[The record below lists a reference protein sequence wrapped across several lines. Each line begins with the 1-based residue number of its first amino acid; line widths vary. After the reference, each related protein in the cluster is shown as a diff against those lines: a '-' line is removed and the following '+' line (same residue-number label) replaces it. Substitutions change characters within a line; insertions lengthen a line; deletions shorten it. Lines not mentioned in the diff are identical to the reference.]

1 MPQLRYL
8 TPHAITVTRTSSK
21 IGFARG
27 LKHILR
33 QLDTKR
39 GAYFSS
45 GYEYPERYSRW
56 DVASVAPPVEIVG
69 HERTLMI
76 RPLNERGKVLLKLFW
91 PVLAQN
97 PQWEAHFRFP
107 HAITLLLKP
116 LAERFCEEERS
127 KQPSPF
133 SLLRV
138 ADRRIPRF

>member
-107 HAITLLLKP
+107 HAITLLT
-116 LAERFCEEERS
+116 
-127 KQPSPF
+127 
-133 SLLRV
+133 
-138 ADRRIPRF
+138 